1 MKKIIIGLLIIA
13 MIGYAL
19 IEYISTQSNEVA
31 TGTNNPVISS
41 NTDIESVDTD
51 IMGIRRGNI
60 ALDFSLETL
69 EGELLSLS
77 EFKGKKVF
85 LNFWATWCPPCRAE
99 MPDIQKFSEN
109 EDVVVLAI
117 NLTHTEDSL
126 TTVDN
131 FIQDRAF
138 TFPVLIDRNGEVA
151 EQFRV
156 QAYPTTYMIDSNGR
170 IQYIALGA
178 LNYDLMVREFK
189 KLK

>member
-1 MKKIIIGLLIIA
+1 MKKVLFGLLLII

-19 IEYISTQSNEVA
+19 FEYISTQSNQTV
-31 TGTNNPVISS
+31 TGTNNPVVSS
-41 NTDIESVDTD
+41 NTDIEVAETNVV
-51 IMGIRRGNI
+51 GIRRGNI
-60 ALDFSLETL
+60 APDFSLETL
-69 EGELLSLS
+69 EGEVLSLS

-126 TTVDN
+126 LTVDN
-131 FIQDRAF
+131 FIQDRGF
-138 TFPVLIDRNGEVA
+138 TFPVLLDKNGEVA
-151 EQFRV
+151 EQYRV
-156 QAYPTTYMIDSNGR
+156 QAYPTSYMIDAKGR

-178 LNYDLMVREFK
+178 MNYDLMVREFG
-189 KLK
+189 KLE

>member
-1 MKKIIIGLLIIA
+1 

-109 EDVVVLAI
+109 EDIVVLAI

-156 QAYPTTYMIDSNGR
+156 QAYPATYMIDSNGR

-189 KLK
+189 NLK